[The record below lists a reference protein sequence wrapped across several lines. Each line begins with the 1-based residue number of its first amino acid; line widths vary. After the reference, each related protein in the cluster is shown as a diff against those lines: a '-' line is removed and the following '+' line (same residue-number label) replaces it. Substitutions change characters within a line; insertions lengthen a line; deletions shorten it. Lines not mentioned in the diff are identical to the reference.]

1 MENDTRIIVLT
12 TAYNCQDWIG
22 KCVDSIKS
30 QTYSNF
36 HCYILDDVS
45 TDLTAAMALEAVGE
59 DSRFTLIQN
68 DKKYYQVGNYDQ
80 ILRTNQIQ
88 DEDVVIQV
96 DGDDWLPDN
105 EVFERVIRNYDDP
118 DVWLTYGQFEYSD
131 GRPGFAAPMHSA
143 INIRQSIFQ
152 LCALRSWKA
161 FLWKNIKQEDLFD
174 ESGWY
179 PHRGGDTFFMFLMV
193 EMATHRHSSSMIH

>member
-131 GRPGFAAPMHSA
+131 GR
-143 INIRQSIFQ
+143 N
-152 LCALRSWKA
+152 
-161 FLWKNIKQEDLFD
+161 NIKSPGSEIPK
-174 ESGWY
+174 S
-179 PHRGGDTFFMFLMV
+179 
-193 EMATHRHSSSMIH
+193 